1 MIELK
6 WVITLIAYGL
16 AVFYA
21 LWVSSKR
28 EK

>member
-1 MIELK
+1 MIDFK
-6 WVITLIAYGL
+6 WTVVILAYGL
-16 AVFYA
+16 AIFYA

>member
-1 MIELK
+1 MIDLK

-21 LWVSSKR
+21 LWVASKR